1 MFFVSSSKYFMS
13 YRLVV
18 DSRMSRKCRLYF
30 YAWWILLGFVLFYL
44 CVCVWGEGK
53 ELKENISVSVW
64 VSGSS
69 SLSRYWEP
77 TRRVSNPSIT
87 PRGGWMEYYT
97 LSVLRNPFFFR
108 FFFSFPFFSSFIHIF
123 PFDDCCVLFRWF
135 RSFHLY
141 APFFSPFSFS
151 LELSLSNAQSPFWW
165 LLTLVRNC
173 RADPS
178 FFGWRRWNLPD
189 GNRSPALQHT
199 SKAKAK
205 QRTRRQ
211 ALKKD
216 IEGERERERERERW
230 VGIWVNIYNRVS
242 PK

>member
-97 LSVLRNPFFFR
+97 LSVLRNPFFFA
-108 FFFSFPFFSSFIHIF
+108 FFFVSFFLFFHT
-123 PFDDCCVLFRWF
+123 
-135 RSFHLY
+135 H
-141 APFFSPFSFS
+141 FS
-151 LELSLSNAQSPFWW
+151 FWW
-165 LLTLVRNC
+165 LLRVVSMISII
-173 RADPS
+173 PS
-178 FFGWRRWNLPD
+178 LRPLFFPFLFLSW
-189 GNRSPALQHT
+189 A
-199 SKAKAK
+199 
-205 QRTRRQ
+205 
-211 ALKKD
+211 
-216 IEGERERERERERW
+216 
-230 VGIWVNIYNRVS
+230 VS
-242 PK
+242 L